1 MRVSSCLTDHGEI
14 GIIVDQVDQTTS
26 DHFVVVNE
34 KHRDHNCSPLP
45 PPLTSLRISHWRSA
59 PEADYSRS
67 FVTCSVLKL
76 QGSGRPLPL
85 GPSMSTDEHLEDY
98 Y

>member
-45 PPLTSLRISHWRSA
+45 RPSPAYGSLTGDRR
-59 PEADYSRS
+59 
-67 FVTCSVLKL
+67 LKL
-76 QGSGRPLPL
+76 IIRGLLSLVPYLNFRLRTAAPL